1 MHLRAVLAAA
11 VLLLVALPARAE
23 TYRVD
28 LIVFADRY
36 AAGEAGAPA
45 RPVGTD
51 GIALDDGTA
60 LSAAG
65 IRLLP
70 DSSFGLQEQWNRLR
84 NSARFEPLIRLAWT
98 QTDPPAEN
106 GPRLLLRYGQSLTLA
121 DPQGY
126 GSHLVS
132 PVQGTVALLLS
143 RYLHL
148 DADLRY
154 TTPSGDGYVQYPL
167 RERRRM
173 RRDELHHLDSPRL
186 GILARVSRAL

>member
-11 VLLLVALPARAE
+11 VLVLASLPARAE

-36 AAGEAGAPA
+36 AAGETGAPA

-51 GIALDDGTA
+51 GIALDDGAA

-65 IRLLP
+65 IQLLP

-106 GPRLLLRYGQSLTLA
+106 GPRLLLRYGQSLTVA
-121 DPQGY
+121 DPEGY
-126 GSHLVS
+126 SSHLVS

-148 DADLRY
+148 DADLRH
-154 TTPSGDGYVQYPL
+154 TTPGGDGYVQYPL

-186 GILARVSRAL
+186 GILARVSRAS